1 MSATYYLKTYNNKYK
16 SYNNERYQQKNYKS
30 YNNKTTNVIT
40 IKQQIFGNKS

>member
-30 YNNKTTNVIT
+30 YNNKPDPT
-40 IKQQIFGNKS
+40 IKLQILQQ